1 MQDTSSLEIAVPRRP
16 LRYAAYVALVIG
28 ISVAIALVAWRGF
41 DTIAGAMGAL
51 GSGILL
57 LPCIYAPHIFG
68 AAFSWS
74 LQFPDDRRPPYRI
87 VLRAIWTGIAVE
99 TLMPLGGLMA
109 EVVKARLLIRSG
121 TRGADAASIA
131 VVDMT
136 VQSFVLAFWA
146 IIGVVATTVA
156 DTGAN
161 LGWPALAGAIVL
173 GIAIGTLLLL
183 QRAGLFGRLARIG
196 ARIFRTER
204 WERIVVSAAHL
215 DQTIHAIYRRP
226 WRVVIACAIRSATRG
241 LMAVEI
247 WAASRMMDHPISA
260 LDACSLVG
268 IIGALRAAAFV
279 LPGGWGLQE
288 AGYMVLGKAIGVTP
302 DIALSLSLATRA
314 RELMI
319 GIPALTLW
327 QISESRVLRA
337 MVGQQQ
343 RVG

>member
-1 MQDTSSLEIAVPRRP
+1 MQDSTTIDVAAPRRP
-16 LRYAAYVALVIG
+16 LRYAAYITLVIG
-28 ISVAIALVAWRGF
+28 LSVAIALVAWRGF
-41 DTIAGAMGAL
+41 DTIADAMASL
-51 GSGILL
+51 GFGILL
-57 LPCIYAPHIFG
+57 LPMIYSPHIFG

-74 LQFPDDRRPPYRI
+74 LQFPEGRRPLFRV

-121 TRGADAASIA
+121 TRAADAASIA

-146 IIGVVATTVA
+146 VIGVVAMTVA
-156 DTGAN
+156 DTQAN

-173 GIAIGTLLLL
+173 GVAIGTLLLL
-183 QRAGLFGRLARIG
+183 QRAGLFGKLARLG
-196 ARIFRTER
+196 AHLFHSPR
-204 WERIVVSAAHL
+204 WDHIVAGAVHL

-226 WRVVIACAIRSATRG
+226 LRVILACAIRCATRG

-247 WAASRMMDHPISA
+247 WAAARMMDHPISA
-260 LDACSLVG
+260 LDAASLIG

-288 AGYMVLGKAIGVTP
+288 AGYVVLGKAIGVPP

-319 GIPALTLW
+319 GIPALTWW
-327 QISESRVLRA
+327 QISEGRSLKS
-337 MVGQQQ
+337 MVRQQ
-343 RVG
+343 RLG

>member
-1 MQDTSSLEIAVPRRP
+1 
-16 LRYAAYVALVIG
+16 
-28 ISVAIALVAWRGF
+28 LVAWRGF
-41 DTIAGAMGAL
+41 DTIAEAIASL
-51 GSGILL
+51 SFGIFL
-57 LPCIYAPHIFG
+57 LPLIYSPHIFG

-74 LQFPDDRRPPYRI
+74 LQFPEGRQPPFRV

-99 TLMPLGGLMA
+99 TLLPLGGLAA

-121 TRGADAASIA
+121 TRAADAASIA

-136 VQSFVLAFWA
+136 VQSVVLAFWA
-146 IIGVVATTVA
+146 VIGIVAMTVS
-156 DTGAN
+156 DTRAN
-161 LGWPALAGAIVL
+161 FGMPALGGAAVLIV
-173 GIAIGTLLLL
+173 AIGALFLL
-183 QRAGLFGRLARIG
+183 QRAGLFGKLARIG
-196 ARIFRTER
+196 ARLFHSAR
-204 WERIVVSAAHL
+204 WERIIAGAVHL

-226 WRVVIACAIRSATRG
+226 MRVVLACGIRCATRG

-247 WAASRMMDHPISA
+247 WAAAQMMGHPISA
-260 LDACSLVG
+260 LDATSLIG

-288 AGYMVLGKAIGVTP
+288 AGYVVLGKAIGVPP

-327 QISESRVLRA
+327 QISESRILKS
-337 MVGQQQ
+337 MVGP
-343 RVG
+343 RLGDRTL